1 MPIHNSD
8 IQGMFLELADILE
21 IEGAGPFRV
30 RAYRNAARSV
40 SDLFESVSRMVE
52 EQKDLTRF
60 KDIGKDLA
68 KKMEEI
74 VKTGSLS
81 ALEEARKRVSPEL
94 TSLLRIPGLGPRKVK
109 ALHEELGVTT
119 LADLK
124 KTAESGKIS
133 DLSGFGQKTQE
144 SILQELGRLETKE
157 KRFRLDTVEEV
168 VQSLET
174 FLHSIDGVDQVTVAG
189 SYRRRKET
197 VGDIDILVTAADP
210 EEVMDR
216 FVNHEDVAEVMA
228 QGRSKSSIL
237 QRMGIQVDLRVVPD
251 KSYGAALHYFTGS
264 KAHNI
269 ALRKLALERNYKIN
283 EYGVFEGQTFLAGR
297 SEKEVYAFLDLPLIP
312 PELREDRG
320 EVQAAG
326 NGRLPRLIKEDLL
339 QGDLHAHTNWTD
351 GKHSIEE
358 MAAAA
363 RDLGYSYLA
372 ITDHTQNLPMTRGQD
387 PDRLLKQ
394 IKAIDLMNE
403 GMKGFTLLKAA
414 EVDILEDGRL
424 DLPDWILNRLD
435 LSVCSVHTRFN
446 LSRQKQTERIIRA
459 MDNPNF
465 TILGHPSGR
474 LIGSR
479 PPYEVDMD
487 QLLLAAR
494 DKHCHLEINSQPDR
508 LDLSDQDCKAA
519 KELGLK
525 MAISSDAHRTAGL
538 RNVRYG
544 IGQARRGWLEAD
556 DVLNTRSLDQLL
568 QMLRK

>member
-1 MPIHNSD
+1 MPIHNAD
-8 IQGMFLELADILE
+8 IQRMFLELADLLE
-21 IEGAGPFRV
+21 IEGASPFRV
-30 RAYRNAARSV
+30 RAYRNAARTV
-40 SDLFESVSRMVE
+40 TGLPESVSRMIE
-52 EQKDLTRF
+52 EQKDLTRLQG
-60 KDIGKDLA
+60 IGQDLA
-68 KKMEEI
+68 RKMEEI
-74 VKTGSLS
+74 VQTGSLS

-94 TSLLRIPGLGPRKVK
+94 TTLMRIPGLGPRKVK
-109 ALHEELGVTT
+109 VLHEKLGVTT
-119 LADLK
+119 PADLK
-124 KTAESGKIS
+124 KAAESGKIS
-133 DLSGFGQKTQE
+133 ALSGFGQKTQE
-144 SILQELGRLETKE
+144 SILLELGRHETEE

-168 VQSLET
+168 VSSLEA
-174 FLHSIDGVDQVTVAG
+174 FLRSTAGVDQVTVAG

-197 VGDIDILVTAADP
+197 VGDIDILVTAAEP

-216 FVNHEDVAEVMA
+216 FVNHEDVAEMVA
-228 QGRSKSSIL
+228 HGRTKSSVI

-251 KSYGAALHYFTGS
+251 ESYGAALHYFTGS

-269 ALRKLALERNYKIN
+269 ALRKLALERGYKIN
-283 EYGVFEGQTFLAGR
+283 EYGVFENQTLLAGR
-297 SEKEVYAFLDLPLIP
+297 TEEEVYALLDLPLIP

-326 NGRLPRLIKEDLL
+326 KGRLPRLIKKDQLK
-339 QGDLHAHTNWTD
+339 GDLHAHTNWTD
-351 GKHSIEE
+351 GKDSLEE

-363 RDLGYSYLA
+363 KDLGYAYLA
-372 ITDHTQNLPMTRGQD
+372 ITDHTQNLPMTHGQD

-394 IKAIDLMNE
+394 IEVIDRMNE
-403 GMKGFTLLKAA
+403 KMQGFTLLKGA

-424 DLPDWILNRLD
+424 DLPDWILKRLD
-435 LSVCSVHTRFN
+435 LCVCSVHTRFN

-479 PPYEVDMD
+479 SPYEVDMERV
-487 QLLLAAR
+487 LRAAR
-494 DKHCHLEINSQPDR
+494 DRHCHLEINSQPDR

-525 MAISSDAHRTAGL
+525 MAISSDAHRAAGL
-538 RNVRYG
+538 RNIRYG

-556 DVLNTRSLDQLL
+556 DVLNTLPLEGLL
-568 QMLRK
+568 KMLRR